1 MPVENDQL
9 WFDYPVTDFIIY
21 NDMNRRSSGRS
32 GFFPI
37 SPSNVYL
44 EKIDILYPWRKAE
57 YLFLLHNLK
66 RWAVKIKGFFYG
78 TVCLWQR
85 TLTWWHIWPTTQ
97 QQQDANE
104 LLQKCFFSQCLCS
117 SASVI
122 LRILT
127 EFTRAVCRQRSLWNT
142 ASLHWP
148 RFLNNA
154 LTDNNNEYGKVIQ
167 SDKVQNMSWWIL
179 V

>member
-37 SPSNVYL
+37 SPSNVYS

-66 RWAVKIKGFFYG
+66 RWAVKIKGFFMALFVYDSVPWPG
-78 TVCLWQR
+78 DTFGHQHNSNKMRMSFCRNAFSLSVCVAVRLSSFVFWLNSPGQSADSVVSE
-85 TLTWWHIWPTTQ
+85 TLQ
-97 QQQDANE
+97 A
-104 LLQKCFFSQCLCS
+104 
-117 SASVI
+117 
-122 LRILT
+122 
-127 EFTRAVCRQRSLWNT
+127 FTGQG
-142 ASLHWP
+142 
-148 RFLNNA
+148 F
-154 LTDNNNEYGKVIQ
+154 
-167 SDKVQNMSWWIL
+167 WIMH
-179 V
+179 